1 MKFGKLALFVIFF
14 ILLMLCYA
22 AYAED
27 LITVQASGR
36 GSNRT
41 EAMSSAIDD
50 ALRKNMGVLIMSR
63 EELKDDVMN
72 DKIVQFSRGSVRDV
86 QIISEKT
93 ENGEVLLSVNFQ
105 LDKNAL
111 RENVRTFREGGGGTL
126 EVKTRTSLER
136 GTSVIG
142 SFFGEIELLDF
153 IDAKVEDRKI
163 DHDKGEFSVSV
174 RILFN
179 REKYFKH
186 FAEPLS
192 AILDDIILN
201 SELDKELS
209 DEDISEKYSAVI
221 YIFGKDRTFK
231 GWTMPGKFFRAMIDS
246 LRLDSFGG
254 KNLLKTQKRIWVNL
268 AFIDSG
274 GRELSLQRI
283 PVPIPITNILFF
295 SAQGSVIPS
304 FWNAMGYGAANAII
318 CAPFF
323 GTTDN
328 AGMNYSSFFT
338 DERDPWEKRF
348 IFHLPRET
356 MLRINSIVSWL
367 NIEK

>member
-1 MKFGKLALFVIFF
+1 MKFRRLALLGIFF
-14 ILLMLCYA
+14 VLSILCYA
-22 AYAED
+22 SHADE

-50 ALRKNMGVLIMSR
+50 ALRKNMGTLIMSR
-63 EELKDDVMN
+63 EELKDDVII
-72 DKIVQFSRGSVRDV
+72 DKVVQFSRGSIKDV
-86 QIISEKT
+86 QIVSEKT
-93 ENGEVLLSVNFQ
+93 ENGEVLLTVSFQ
-105 LDKNAL
+105 LDKNVL
-111 RENVRTFREGGGGTL
+111 RETVRNFREGGVGTT

-136 GTSVIG
+136 GAKVIEA
-142 SFFGEIELLDF
+142 FFGEIELLDF

-163 DHDKGEFSVSV
+163 DHEKGEFSVSV
-174 RILFN
+174 KILFN

-192 AILDDIILN
+192 VILDDIILN
-201 SELDKELS
+201 PKLEKELS

-231 GWTMPGKFFRAMIDS
+231 GWTMPGKFFRAMVNS
-246 LRLDSFGG
+246 LGLDNFGG
-254 KNLLKTQKRIWVNL
+254 KKLLRTQKRIWVNL
-268 AFIDSG
+268 SFIDSG

-283 PVPIPITNILFF
+283 PVPVPVTNILFF
-295 SAQGSVIPS
+295 SAQGSIIPS

-323 GTTDN
+323 GTTGN
-328 AGMNYSSFFT
+328 GGMNYSSFFT

-356 MLRINSIVSWL
+356 LLRINSVVSWL